1 MLQRFVLV
9 SLLLLFV
16 GIPAFAQDG
25 TEAQDLPNDPY
36 VNEGANACLEG
47 GAMEYRCHTE
57 LEWQAGWYLIRFQV
71 GMITRAQVPDWVAWV
86 LPPEIP
92 EVLEIVEE
100 VAPIIPVNYCALAWN
115 PNFYVDFTSS
125 NFVNSGNYWSD
136 PACTIP
142 NGNLSR
148 RWVFSPSGEA
158 NATSLCVANLGAGW
172 IAIPSHGPD
181 VFECVT

>member
-1 MLQRFVLV
+1 MLQRLV
-9 SLLLLFV
+9 IVTLLFLLV
-16 GIPAFAQDG
+16 AIPAFAQED
-25 TEAQDLPNDPY
+25 TETQDLPNDPY
-36 VNEGANACLEG
+36 VNDAANACLEG

-86 LPPEIP
+86 LPPEI
-92 EVLEIVEE
+92 VEE
-100 VAPIIPVNYCALAWN
+100 SAPISLINYCALAWN
-115 PNFYVDFTSS
+115 PNFYVDFTNS

-148 RWVFSPSGEA
+148 RWVYSPSGEA
-158 NATSLCVANLGAGW
+158 NATSICVANLGAGY
-172 IAIPSHGPD
+172 IAVPSHGSN
-181 VFECVT
+181 VFECVS